1 MAFPTIIRSIRLA
14 GSEAVSQARR
24 ALLSTVKSWRSG
36 SSRGRY
42 RFATSSVATRCA
54 ILLLGLLALAGR
66 TAFAQTSAATCP
78 RFAAGATVTDPP
90 ELRSH
95 DGILELSLHLKYQQ
109 TLSGEGP
116 PRYCYVTNDGLESPT
131 LRVSP
136 GDQLILHLHND
147 LAPWRDVRLPAPQA
161 HNMSQEDDCAGGKM
175 DPSFTNLHFHG
186 MSIPPVC
193 HQDEVI
199 RTAIPAGQEFDYRV
213 TIPVDEPPGLYWYH
227 PHPHGFSERQVQG
240 GASGAIIVEGIQKAA
255 PSVKDLPERVILL
268 RDQQRIGPEPN
279 TPFVP
284 AWDISANFVPITYS
298 GGQPAV
304 LKTRPGEKELWRVVN
319 AGADVIFNLQL
330 LINKDVQPIQL
341 VAVDGVP
348 VSATKPLP
356 SQSSVF
362 LPPGARAEFIVTTPK
377 EGEKAE
383 LITQAWDTGP
393 QGDNDTRRTIADI
406 VSTTSSEGDDSVYL
420 PSRPLR
426 WSAQQKLP
434 PAAIHRRLYF
444 SQQASNSQDP
454 DNFVL
459 YFVTV
464 VGQAAQVYKMGSP
477 PNIVVHRGD
486 VEDWTVENR
495 SPEDHVFHIHQ
506 IHFRVV
512 EVDGK
517 PVDDPTMRDT
527 VDVPYWNGEG
537 PYHSVRLRMDFRDPN
552 TVGTFLYHCHILK
565 HEDMGMMGSIKVLP
579 TGLPTKLTL
588 SSLPRTVSAGDAV
601 TVRAA
606 IAPEHATGAVQF
618 TVDGYD
624 VGRPVELSNGQASF
638 VTSFGDAG
646 RHTISAMYFGDSSY
660 DESATRNL
668 EIQVRQ

>member
-1 MAFPTIIRSIRLA
+1 MAFLKTFAVIPFAEYELPSQTCRVRLA
-14 GSEAVSQARR
+14 ASTFSCASRSRIDHTPSKCLPAR
-24 ALLSTVKSWRSG
+24 L
-36 SSRGRY
+36 Y
-42 RFATSSVATRCA
+42 A
-54 ILLLGLLALAGR
+54 ILLLALLSAVGSS
-66 TAFAQTSAATCP
+66 TAAQPSSATCP
-78 RFAAGATVTDPP
+78 RFAAGATVSNPP

-116 PRYCYVTNDGLESPT
+116 PRYCYVTDDGLESPT

-147 LAPWRDVRLPAPQA
+147 LSPWRDVRLPAPEA
-161 HNMSQEDDCAGGKM
+161 HTMSQEDDCAGGKM

-186 MSIPPVC
+186 MTIPPVC

-213 TIPVDEPPGLYWYH
+213 TIPGDEPPGLYWYH

-240 GASGAIIVEGIQKAA
+240 GASGAIIVEGIRKAV
-255 PSVKDLPERVILL
+255 PLVKSMPERVILL

-304 LKTRPGEKELWRVVN
+304 LKTRPGDRELWRVVN

-330 LINKDVQPIQL
+330 LINKDAQPIQL

-356 SQSSVF
+356 SQGSVF

-383 LITQAWDTGP
+383 LITQAWGTGP
-393 QGDNDTRRTIADI
+393 QGDNDTKRTIADI

-579 TGLPTKLTL
+579 TGLPTKVTL
-588 SSLPRTVSAGDAV
+588 SSLPRSVSAGDAV

-606 IAPEHATGAVQF
+606 VAPEHATGAVQF

-624 VGRPVELSNGQASF
+624 VGRPAELSNGQASF

-646 RHTISAMYFGDSSY
+646 RHTISAIYFGDSSY
-660 DESATRNL
+660 DESAARNL
-668 EIQVRQ
+668 DIQVRQ